1 MTPLPDLKH
10 ALDVAAGDEPR
21 PSDPSADLDRAQ
33 AAVRARSRRRFRLGV
48 STLATAALVGAASV
62 VVLDGSPTSPPSAAA
77 AEVQLVDQQF
87 DAEPYTFDLTPEGW
101 SVQAQMP
108 SAVTI
113 APDDGSTSDEPH
125 DFQGKLVILFDS
137 NPLTGREVEHDGRRF
152 WVTENPGHT
161 IISTRTVDGEPTG
174 VVRIQYP
181 HDAGW
186 EESSMIEFLASVHV
200 GPGAQHGLG

>member
-1 MTPLPDLKH
+1 MALNHDLKH

-21 PSDPSADLDRAQ
+21 PADPAADLARAQ

-48 STLATAALVGAASV
+48 SALATAALVGAASV

-77 AEVQLVDQQF
+77 AEVRLVAEQL

-101 SVQAQMP
+101 SVQAQLP

-125 DFQGKLVILFDS
+125 DFRGKLVIIFDA
-137 NPLTGREVEHDGRRF
+137 NPPTGRDVEHESRQF
-152 WVTENPGHT
+152 WVNENPDYT
-161 IISTRTVDGEPTG
+161 IISTRTRADEPSG
-174 VVRIQYP
+174 VVSIQYP
-181 HDAGW
+181 HNTGW
-186 EESSMIEFLASVHV
+186 EESAMIEFLASVHV
-200 GPGAQHGLG
+200 GPGAQHGQG